1 MLLGSLYI
9 NMGKKLISFYS
20 ITNIQTLIL
29 GLIVGDNGPKR
40 INGGKEIM

>member
-20 ITNIQTLIL
+20 ITNIQTFL